1 MKIPDGWALVN
12 NALQRTFVMGTYS
25 ECVEFTM
32 NITRLAEQQKHH
44 PTITLEYSRVIVQ
57 TTTHDQNDTV
67 TDLDINLAIRIN
79 ELLA

>member
-1 MKIPDGWALVN
+1 MKIPDGWTLVN
-12 NALQRTFVMGTYS
+12 NTLQRTFVMGTYS
-25 ECVEFTM
+25 ECVELTM
-32 NITRLAEQQKHH
+32 SITRLAEQQKHH

-67 TDLDINLAIRIN
+67 TDLDINLAIKIN

>member
-1 MKIPDGWALVN
+1 MKIPDGWTVVN

-25 ECVEFTM
+25 ECVKFTV
-32 NITRLAEQQKHH
+32 NIARLAEQQNHH
-44 PTITLEYSRVIVQ
+44 PTITLEYSRIIVQ

>member
-1 MKIPDGWALVN
+1 MKTPDGWSLKN

-32 NITRLAEQQKHH
+32 NITRLAEQLKHH

-57 TTTHDQNDTV
+57 TTTHDQGGTV
-67 TDLDINLAIRIN
+67 TGLDLKLATRIN
-79 ELLA
+79 ELLG